1 MSKGFALAAVVLM
14 SVAGFSYLSDMQGER
29 QTTGIVPESASV
41 RTDPPPTVPPSH
53 ERR

>member
-14 SVAGFSYLSDMQGER
+14 SVVGFSYLSDMQGER